1 MIRQYRVIHFIKKA
15 NSTSDNG
22 LNSPLSVGNFILVC
36 TPSGAECTPSG
47 AECTPSGA
55 ECTPSG
61 AEGWAWSSRLGF
73 ARRTVS
79 AEVKFYIFTAFMALI
94 TTAGVPCPGKEVS
107 PITA

>member
-22 LNSPLSVGNFILVC
+22 LNSPLSVGNFILV
-36 TPSGAECTPSG
+36 CTPSG

>member
-22 LNSPLSVGNFILVC
+22 LNSPLSVGNFILV
-36 TPSGAECTPSG
+36 
-47 AECTPSGA
+47 CTPSGA

-94 TTAGVPCPGKEVS
+94 TTAGVPCPGKDVS
-107 PITA
+107 PIAK

>member
-22 LNSPLSVGNFILVC
+22 LNSPLSVGNFILV
-36 TPSGAECTPSG
+36 
-47 AECTPSGA
+47 CTPSGA